1 MIKVRSLARI
11 WNHNLCTC
19 LCLVCVWLGFTCGRF
34 GVLRIFS
41 GHISLKHVS
50 RNNFKAL
57 CGCVVGIIIGMDS
70 LGGALNPDIY
80 VPLDGHLTRSR
91 KVNMTLDEVA
101 VRVERILQLKKTRS
115 GFKSVLTKKRN
126 EPSELLHTEKIVDAV
141 KMKIMEFDQ
150 AFVNFKGA
158 HDVYTKTLVE
168 ETSIM
173 ELSEYFESELRA
185 VKELKKELGLGSQ
198 SFYLHLHHQLK

>member
-11 WNHNLCTC
+11 WNRNLCTC

-80 VPLDGHLTRSR
+80 VPLDGHL
-91 KVNMTLDEVA
+91 TLDEVA

-185 VKELKKELGLGSQ
+185 VKELKKALCLGSQ
-198 SFYLHLHHQLK
+198 SFYLPLPHQLK